1 MGFKVWDLEL
11 EFIEGEYKS
20 LISFDMRN
28 LLKFLIHYHVTF
40 LFIVLE
46 VISFTITIQNNFY
59 QRASFINNTTEI
71 SGNIYRIYSS
81 VVEYFNVRNENDKL
95 ALENTALRKLL
106 KSNYI
111 INDKNIQQANDLIY
125 KQKYDYI
132 NAKVINN
139 SVFRQTNYITLNK
152 GRNQGIKP
160 DMGVINSQ
168 GIVGIVKDVSYN
180 FSIVIPTININAHIS
195 AKIKKNNYFG
205 TLSWD
210 GKDYRYAL
218 LNEIPFHVKVSK
230 GDTVVTSGYSS
241 IFPEG
246 ITIGVVK
253 DFNFNQGNNFYNIY
267 IQLSTD
273 FMNLNHVNVVSN
285 LYKDEQKI
293 LENSVTH
300 D

>member
-1 MGFKVWDLEL
+1 
-11 EFIEGEYKS
+11 
-20 LISFDMRN
+20 MRN
-28 LLKFLIHYHVTF
+28 LLKFLIHYHVAF
-40 LFIVLE
+40 LFVALE
-46 VISFTITIQNNFY
+46 VVAFTITIQNNFY

-195 AKIKKNNYFG
+195 AKIKKTDYFG

-246 ITIGVVK
+246 IIIGVVK

>member
-1 MGFKVWDLEL
+1 
-11 EFIEGEYKS
+11 
-20 LISFDMRN
+20 
-28 LLKFLIHYHVTF
+28 
-40 LFIVLE
+40 
-46 VISFTITIQNNFY
+46 
-59 QRASFINNTTEI
+59 
-71 SGNIYRIYSS
+71 
-81 VVEYFNVRNENDKL
+81 
-95 ALENTALRKLL
+95 
-106 KSNYI
+106 
-111 INDKNIQQANDLIY
+111 
-125 KQKYDYI
+125 
-132 NAKVINN
+132 
-139 SVFRQTNYITLNK
+139 
-152 GRNQGIKP
+152 
-160 DMGVINSQ
+160 
-168 GIVGIVKDVSYN
+168 
-180 FSIVIPTININAHIS
+180 
-195 AKIKKNNYFG
+195 
-205 TLSWD
+205 LSWD

-246 ITIGVVK
+246 IIIGVVK

>member
-1 MGFKVWDLEL
+1 LEL
-11 EFIEGEYKS
+11 EFIESEYKS

-28 LLKFLIHYHVTF
+28 LLKFLIHYHVAF
-40 LFIVLE
+40 LFVALE
-46 VISFTITIQNNFY
+46 VVAFTITIQNNFY

-111 INDKNIQQANDLIY
+111 INDKNIQQVNDLIY

-195 AKIKKNNYFG
+195 AKIKKTDYFG

-246 ITIGVVK
+246 IIIGVVK

>member
-1 MGFKVWDLEL
+1 
-11 EFIEGEYKS
+11 
-20 LISFDMRN
+20 MRN
-28 LLKFLIHYHVTF
+28 LLKFLIHYHVAF
-40 LFIVLE
+40 LFVALE
-46 VISFTITIQNNFY
+46 VVAFTITIQNNFY

-111 INDKNIQQANDLIY
+111 INDKNIQQVNDLIY

-195 AKIKKNNYFG
+195 AKIKKTDYFG

-246 ITIGVVK
+246 IIIGVVK

>member
-1 MGFKVWDLEL
+1 
-11 EFIEGEYKS
+11 
-20 LISFDMRN
+20 MRN

>member
-1 MGFKVWDLEL
+1 
-11 EFIEGEYKS
+11 
-20 LISFDMRN
+20 MRN
-28 LLKFLIHYHVTF
+28 LLKFIIRYHVTF
-40 LFIVLE
+40 LFIFLE

-59 QRASFINNTTEI
+59 HRASFINNTTEI
-71 SGNIYRIYSS
+71 SGNIYKIYSS
-81 VVEYFNVRNENDKL
+81 VVEYFNVKKENDKL

-111 INDKNIQQANDLIY
+111 FNDKIITQTSDIIY

-132 NAKVINN
+132 SAKVINN
-139 SVFRQTNYITLNK
+139 SVFRQTNYMTLNK
-152 GRNQGIKP
+152 GKMQGIKT

-168 GIVGIVKDVSYN
+168 GIVGIVKDVSPN
-180 FSIVIPTININAHIS
+180 FSIVIPAININAHIS
-195 AKIKKNNYFG
+195 AKIKKSNYFG

-218 LNEIPFHVKVSK
+218 LNEIPFHVKISK
-230 GDTVVTSGYSS
+230 GDTIITSGYSA

-246 ITIGVVK
+246 ILIGVVK
-253 DFNFNQGNNFYNIY
+253 DFNFNQGNDFYNIY
-267 IQLSTD
+267 VKLSTD

-293 LENSVTH
+293 LENSVIH